1 MISNNQ
7 KNIATFIHLST
18 FSRFVIPFG
27 NIIGPLLLWII
38 NKDKSEFIDN
48 HGKQAL
54 NFQLSI
60 ILYTFLFGLL
70 CIPLIAFN
78 VLSYIDIVNIE
89 AFNSLNINLE
99 APSPILFFI
108 ILMVFLAAIAFI
120 IELIFIINASLTANK
135 GEAYKY
141 PFTIHFLK

>member
-108 ILMVFLAAIAFI
+108 ILMVF
-120 IELIFIINASLTANK
+120 
-135 GEAYKY
+135 
-141 PFTIHFLK
+141 